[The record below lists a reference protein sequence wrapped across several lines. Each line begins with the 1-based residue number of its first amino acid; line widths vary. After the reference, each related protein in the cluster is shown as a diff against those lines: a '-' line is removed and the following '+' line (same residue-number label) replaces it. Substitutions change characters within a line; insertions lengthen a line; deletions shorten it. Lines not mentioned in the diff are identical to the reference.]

1 MENTFGNE
9 TSLHLSYLELRKAI
23 GTLGIALPVVLSLG
37 ALILF
42 QTGLQGS
49 ISGYYYTGMR
59 DVFVGSFGAI
69 GLFLLSYK
77 GYDRHDDIFGN
88 LACMFAIGVALFP
101 TTTADVTAS
110 GARIIGYVHL
120 VFATL
125 FFLTLTYFS
134 FFLFTKTGRNKSP
147 TTRKLQRNKV
157 YRACGYVMSFCII
170 LIAIYFFLPSDIGL
184 LFQVYK
190 PVFWLESLADVAF
203 GISWFT
209 KGAGLLADE
218 E

>member
-1 MENTFGNE
+1 MENTFRNE

-23 GTLGIALPVVLSLG
+23 GILGIALPVVLSLG

-49 ISGYYYTGMR
+49 ISGYYFTGMR
-59 DVFVGSFGAI
+59 DVFVGSFAAI

-77 GYDRHDDIFGN
+77 GYDWRDDMFGN
-88 LACMFAIGVALFP
+88 LACIFAIGVALFP
-101 TTTADVTAS
+101 TATEDVTAS
-110 GARIIGYVHL
+110 GARIVGYIHL
-120 VFATL
+120 AFATL
-125 FFLTLTYFS
+125 FILTLTYFS
-134 FFLFTKTGRNKSP
+134 LFLFTKTDPNKAP
-147 TTRKLQRNKV
+147 TKRKIQRNRV
-157 YRACGYVMSFCII
+157 YTICGYAMATCTL
-170 LIAIYFFLPSDIGL
+170 LIAIYFFLPAEIGL
-184 LFQVYK
+184 VFKEYR
-190 PVFWLESLADVAF
+190 PIFWLESLADVAF